1 LGCILIDYQLNH
13 FLISTLLRNENLKKV
28 EIKYLLIGFLIIFI
42 SILYVQV
49 LSYQLI
55 YLDDETLVHKKFEGL
70 TLEEKINFSFS
81 TNYLGGHYYRPLTL
95 LSLVIESVLAG
106 NNYSI
111 YHLTNYLLHIIN
123 SVLIYL
129 ILINVGYSNFVSLF
143 PVLIFAGST
152 LHINAV
158 GWIAGRG
165 DLLASLFSLF
175 ALLLLVKYLRLDK
188 YYLILLIS
196 LFILFALLSKELAL
210 LVPFIFITFYL
221 IEINKF
227 KIEKK
232 IIVAF
237 LGLFL
242 VLGVYYILRGLLL
255 EEVHVDKFSF
265 SVYYKNIRILPETI
279 SKYFIPISVKALS
292 RFELSTTIT
301 GLVIFILLLILP
313 LILTSISK
321 KRYYFG
327 IFIFVF
333 LLIPGMVFRTMG
345 QDGFYYWDC
354 RSYLPSLGLV
364 FVSAEVVQ
372 SLSKY
377 TYKKYF
383 TAFFIIYLITLS
395 YFTFSKIKVYE
406 NAVTYWESVKA
417 DYPSNFLPY
426 VGLFN
431 YYKESNKPDQAELE
445 LLKAIEI
452 NPKDESLWMILNNF
466 YLTNRKNEEA
476 FFFLKKKIEIEKTLP
491 DNLLESYI
499 SVCVQLKRF
508 EDIDYIL
515 YNISNYNL
523 KKNKILKTI
532 DYNIKI
538 LNQNN
543 LDASALNRMINKYR
557 E

>member
-1 LGCILIDYQLNH
+1 
-13 FLISTLLRNENLKKV
+13 
-28 EIKYLLIGFLIIFI
+28 
-42 SILYVQV
+42 
-49 LSYQLI
+49 
-55 YLDDETLVHKKFEGL
+55 
-70 TLEEKINFSFS
+70 
-81 TNYLGGHYYRPLTL
+81 
-95 LSLVIESVLAG
+95 
-106 NNYSI
+106 
-111 YHLTNYLLHIIN
+111 
-123 SVLIYL
+123 
-129 ILINVGYSNFVSLF
+129 
-143 PVLIFAGST
+143 
-152 LHINAV
+152 
-158 GWIAGRG
+158 
-165 DLLASLFSLF
+165 
-175 ALLLLVKYLRLDK
+175 
-188 YYLILLIS
+188 
-196 LFILFALLSKELAL
+196 
-210 LVPFIFITFYL
+210 
-221 IEINKF
+221 
-227 KIEKK
+227 
-232 IIVAF
+232 
-237 LGLFL
+237 
-242 VLGVYYILRGLLL
+242 LGVYYILRGLLL

>member
-1 LGCILIDYQLNH
+1 MI
-13 FLISTLLRNENLKKV
+13 FLINPLLRNNKLKNVK
-28 EIKYLLIGFLIIFI
+28 IKYLSVGLLIVFI
-42 SILYVQV
+42 SILYLQS
-49 LSYQLI
+49 LSYHLI
-55 YLDDETLVHKKFEGL
+55 YLDDETLIHKKFEGL

-81 TNYLGGHYYRPLTL
+81 ANYLGGHYYRPITL
-95 LSLVIESVLAG
+95 LFLVIDSVLAD

-129 ILINVGYSNFVSLF
+129 ILINLGYSNFVSLF

-175 ALLLLVKYLRLDK
+175 ALLLLLKYLRSDK
-188 YYLILLIS
+188 YYFIILVF
-196 LFILFALLSKELAL
+196 LFTLFALLSKEISL

-221 IEINKF
+221 IEINKS
-227 KIEKK
+227 KIDKK
-232 IIVAF
+232 MIVAF
-237 LGLFL
+237 LSLFL
-242 VLGVYYILRGLLL
+242 VLGAYYILRGFLL

-265 SVYYKNIRILPETI
+265 SVYYKNIWILPETI

-301 GLVIFILLLILP
+301 GLVIFVLLLILP

-327 IFIFVF
+327 IFIFIF
-333 LLIPGMVFRTMG
+333 LLIPGMVFRAME

-383 TAFFIIYLITLS
+383 TVFFVIYLITLS
-395 YFTFSKIKVYE
+395 YFTFSKIKVYQ

-417 DYPSNFLPY
+417 DYPDSFLPY
-426 VGLFN
+426 IGLFN
-431 YYKESNKPDQAELE
+431 
-445 LLKAIEI
+445 
-452 NPKDESLWMILNNF
+452 F
-466 YLTNRKNEEA
+466 YMEN
-476 FFFLKKKIEIEKTLP
+476 
-491 DNLLESYI
+491 DNLEKAKGEI
-499 SVCVQLKRF
+499 K
-508 EDIDYIL
+508 
-515 YNISNYNL
+515 
-523 KKNKILKTI
+523 KTI
-532 DYNIKI
+532 KIQPNSEFLIKTF
-538 LNQNN
+538 NQYFETEKDCN
-543 LDASALNRMINKYR
+543 
-557 E
+557 